1 MKKLTPSPYQ
11 PNFNKQRGM
20 SLLILLFWVTI
31 FGSLFLLATKCV
43 PPVFEYYEVKKSLA
57 TAAKEGGDTNS
68 IINSFNKSVQAGY
81 VDSVS
86 SKDLTI
92 NNNEGVTTVSFAY
105 DKTIHIAGPVNI
117 LFKFSGK
124 ELVRQ

>member
-1 MKKLTPSPYQ
+1 MNIPTTPLYR

-20 SLLILLFWVTI
+20 SLLILLFWTTI
-31 FGSLFLLATKCV
+31 FGSLFLVATKCV

-68 IINSFNKSVQAGY
+68 ILNSFNKSVQAGY

-86 SKDLTI
+86 SKDLTV

-105 DKTIHIAGPVNI
+105 DKVVHIVGPVNI

-124 ELVRQ
+124 ELVR